1 MTISQLIQKNLLSP
15 DAMRMRWGRCGNS
28 DFEQSREITT
38 EELERYN
45 AKYPPV
51 AALKTMSRL
60 SATNVTTSTSTVKQ
74 VAKQN
79 EWMANIKQVGIYD
92 LLMWADLVLGTYSLF
107 ILFGPLAGLLV
118 GTKISLFFEQARR
131 TMRRKPRNIEQY
143 EYNSNNYVQA
153 QIHNDRLTRT
163 KNFQLA
169 IAILL
174 CGVFCWANGQNFYR
188 AILANT
194 PDLAQGVLADY
205 AARTFALLV
214 TTIALS
220 SMYSLRLQANI
231 TEHKNG
237 K

>member
-1 MTISQLIQKNLLSP
+1 
-15 DAMRMRWGRCGNS
+15 MRMRWGRCGNT
-28 DFEQSREITT
+28 DFDQSREITP
-38 EELERYN
+38 EELEKYN
-45 AKYPPV
+45 TKYPQSAITEKV
-51 AALKTMSRL
+51 KTMSRL
-60 SATNVTTSTSTVKQ
+60 SETNITTTTSKP
-74 VAKQN
+74 VAQKAD
-79 EWMANIKQVGIYD
+79 WFTTIKQVGIYD

-107 ILFGPLAGLLV
+107 IIFGPLAGLLV

-153 QIHNDRLTRT
+153 MIYNSRLTRT
-163 KNFQLA
+163 KNFQLG

-174 CGVFCWANGQNFYR
+174 CGIFCWANGQNFYR

-194 PDLAQGVLADY
+194 PDLAQSVLADY
-205 AARTFALLV
+205 AARTFALIV

-231 TEHKNG
+231 TEPKNG